1 MSLKTSQPTPGVR
14 PARRRGAGWLLPAG
28 LITFGLVP
36 ILANALRRVAMAV
49 APAAPSSGD
58 GGGMSLPVI
67 LHVVGATVF
76 VVLGALQFSAGFR
89 RRRPSWHRIAGR
101 LAILAALL
109 AAGSGLW
116 LAFATLADYSPLLF
130 VFRLLAAAG
139 LALCIIF
146 GFRAIRQRRL
156 PRHRAWM
163 IRAFAIGLGAA
174 TQVFTLGF
182 GEGIFG
188 KSELSV
194 ALLNGAGWAIN
205 LAVAEWIIRRTPR
218 RVVRP
223 AADQTGVR
231 A

>member
-14 PARRRGAGWLLPAG
+14 PARRRGPGWLLPAG

-49 APAAPSSGD
+49 APAAPSSGE

-89 RRRPSWHRIAGR
+89 QRRPSWHRIAGR

-109 AAGSGLW
+109 AAGSGIW

-139 LALCIIF
+139 LALCIIL

-156 PRHRAWM
+156 TRHRAWM

-188 KSELSV
+188 ESELSV

-223 AADQTGVR
+223 GADQTGVR

>member
-1 MSLKTSQPTPGVR
+1 MSLTTSQPASGVR
-14 PARRRGAGWLLPAG
+14 PARKRSAGWLLPAG

-49 APAAPSSGD
+49 APTAPSSGE
-58 GGGMSLPVI
+58 GGGMSVPVI
-67 LHVVGATVF
+67 LHVVGATIF
-76 VVLGALQFSAGFR
+76 VVLGALQFSASFR

-101 LAILAALL
+101 VAILAALL

-130 VFRLLAAAG
+130 VFRILAAAG

-188 KSELSV
+188 ESELSV

-205 LAVAEWIIRRTPR
+205 LAVAEWIIRRTR
-218 RVVRP
+218 RHVTRR
-223 AADQTGVR
+223 AADRTGVR
-231 A
+231 G

>member
-1 MSLKTSQPTPGVR
+1 MTLKTSHATPPVR
-14 PARRRGAGWLLPAG
+14 PARKRRAGWLLPAG
-28 LITFGLVP
+28 LITFGLIP
-36 ILANALRRVAMAV
+36 ILANALRRFALAGG
-49 APAAPSSGD
+49 AAGSGD
-58 GGGMSLPVI
+58 GGGMTLPVI
-67 LHVVGATVF
+67 LHVIGATVF
-76 VVLGALQFSAGFR
+76 VVLGAVQFSAGFR

-101 LAILAALL
+101 VAILAALV

-116 LAFATLADYSPLLF
+116 LAFATLSESSPLLF
-130 VFRLLAAAG
+130 LFRLLAAAG
-139 LALCIIF
+139 MALFIIL

-163 IRAFAIGLGAA
+163 IRAFALGLGAA

-182 GEGIFG
+182 GGAIFG
-188 KSELSV
+188 TSELSV

-205 LAVAEWIIRRTPR
+205 LTVAEWVIRRTPR

-223 AADQTGVR
+223 AAARAGVR

>member
-1 MSLKTSQPTPGVR
+1 MSLTTSQPASGVR
-14 PARRRGAGWLLPAG
+14 PARKRSAGWLLPAG

-49 APAAPSSGD
+49 APTAPSSGE
-58 GGGMSLPVI
+58 GGGMSVPVI
-67 LHVVGATVF
+67 LHVVGATIF
-76 VVLGALQFSAGFR
+76 VVLGALQFSASFR

-101 LAILAALL
+101 VAILAALL

-130 VFRLLAAAG
+130 VFRILAAAG

-188 KSELSV
+188 ESELSS

-205 LAVAEWIIRRTPR
+205 LAVAEWVIRRTR
-218 RVVRP
+218 RRAIRP
-223 AADQTGVR
+223 AADKTAVS